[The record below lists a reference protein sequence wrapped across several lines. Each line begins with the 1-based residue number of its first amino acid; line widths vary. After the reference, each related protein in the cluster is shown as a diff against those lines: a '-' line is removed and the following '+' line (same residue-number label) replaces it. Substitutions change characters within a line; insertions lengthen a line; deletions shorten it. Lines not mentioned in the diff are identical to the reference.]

1 MFAVEA
7 CQISGGDTVIIAHI
21 RICIISDHGIR
32 AALLSAGHMDRTF
45 AYLNS
50 GRIDPYRIDAV
61 ICIQPVTVRGNGNR
75 IIGFFTA
82 FLQLKFHA
90 ERDLSRRV
98 LHLRSLQNEYC
109 VLFGICSLFIEV
121 QRVVCQ

>member
-7 CQISGGDTVIIAHI
+7 CQISGGDTVIISHI

-50 GRIDPYRIDAV
+50 GRIDPSSASS
-61 ICIQPVTVRGNGNR
+61 QSLSAETVT
-75 IIGFFTA
+75 A
-82 FLQLKFHA
+82 
-90 ERDLSRRV
+90 
-98 LHLRSLQNEYC
+98 
-109 VLFGICSLFIEV
+109 
-121 QRVVCQ
+121 

>member
-7 CQISGGDTVIIAHI
+7 CQISGGDTVIISHI

-61 ICIQPVTVRGNGNR
+61 ICSQSLSAETVT
-75 IIGFFTA
+75 A
-82 FLQLKFHA
+82 
-90 ERDLSRRV
+90 
-98 LHLRSLQNEYC
+98 
-109 VLFGICSLFIEV
+109 
-121 QRVVCQ
+121 